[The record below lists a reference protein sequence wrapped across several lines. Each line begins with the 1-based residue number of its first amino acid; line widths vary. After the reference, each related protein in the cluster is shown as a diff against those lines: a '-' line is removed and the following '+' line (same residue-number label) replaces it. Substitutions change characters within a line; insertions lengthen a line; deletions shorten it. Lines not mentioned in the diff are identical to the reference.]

1 MKRGKECLFARE
13 QKNVGLKFASA
24 EKDVCAQRRQLQ
36 FARNNF
42 SLRANKKSKHEKENR
57 QEGLN
62 LSAKGFTATTQEK
75 LVMVRNKMRSEIGV
89 GVIAVKN

>member
-1 MKRGKECLFARE
+1 MFAHE
-13 QKNVGLKFASA
+13 QKNKGLKFASA
-24 EKDVCAQRRQLQ
+24 EKDVHVQRRKLQ
-36 FARNNF
+36 FAHDDF

-89 GVIAVKN
+89 GVIAVEN